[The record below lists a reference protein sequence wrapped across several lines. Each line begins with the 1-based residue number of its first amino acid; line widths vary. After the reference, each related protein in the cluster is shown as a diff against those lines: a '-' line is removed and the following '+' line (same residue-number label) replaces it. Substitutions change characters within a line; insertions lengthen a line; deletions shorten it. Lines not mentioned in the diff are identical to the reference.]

1 MRPVPKGALYMGD
14 SKVSSAEREWLF
26 RDGGHAVGVDELLEL
41 AEAAGTRHAEFYA
54 QIKPRMTRDRAER
67 VRQLRCDDNWSYRKL
82 AGICYMEWGRDADW
96 YPETN
101 QLAGVALCEAAAEL
115 LGENFQQY
123 PWQANQA

>member
-1 MRPVPKGALYMGD
+1 MKNMLYMGD
-14 SKVSSAEREWLF
+14 SKISSAERDALF

-54 QIKPRMTRDRAER
+54 EIKPRMTRERAER
-67 VRQLRCDDNWSYRKL
+67 VRQLRCDDGWSYRRL
-82 AGICYMEWGRDADW
+82 AGITYLEWGRDGTW

-115 LGENFQQY
+115 LGEDFQQY